1 MSGSEPE
8 TRLDFITQELH
19 QTVLTPHH
27 CSLRR
32 YVAYDGTKES
42 NSAAASADISTP
54 GAPSTTREPSSVR
67 NSTKKVDERPPQT
80 VGRVAG
86 SGSKSTLNGDVSH
99 DSGVGQEAMA
109 DLHLSGS
116 DPRLFPGIF
125 MRDHRSGSLR
135 NLNQADEWVVDSNE
149 APGDDDEDEL

>member
-1 MSGSEPE
+1 M
-8 TRLDFITQELH
+8 
-19 QTVLTPHH
+19 
-27 CSLRR
+27 
-32 YVAYDGTKES
+32 
-42 NSAAASADISTP
+42 ASAENSTP
-54 GAPSTTREPSSVR
+54 GAPSKTKEPSSVR
-67 NSTKKVDERPPQT
+67 NSTTKVEERPPQASS
-80 VGRVAG
+80 RVTG
-86 SGSKSTLNGDVSH
+86 SGSKSTLNGDVNH
-99 DSGVGQEAMA
+99 DSGRGPEAMA